1 LLSKAG
7 GADVPPAGSRPAAAA
22 TASSATPRDT
32 FTEMEHSEG
41 TAGAGPRTVR
51 VDLVVA
57 VLIFLLGA
65 LVVWGS
71 YQLGSSWD
79 SNGPQAGY
87 FPFYIG
93 LLICICSTAVFL
105 QSAVKLQQRAV
116 FVSYGQLRQV
126 MVILV
131 PSALYVG
138 CIQLIGL
145 YVPSALFIALFMK
158 FGGKYGWLRS
168 SLVGGLVAVAAFVL
182 FEIWFK
188 IPLPKGPVERML
200 GY

>member
-1 LLSKAG
+1 MAHKEE
-7 GADVPPAGSRPAAAA
+7 
-22 TASSATPRDT
+22 TAP
-32 FTEMEHSEG
+32 
-41 TAGAGPRTVR
+41 AGPRTVV

-57 VLIFLLGA
+57 AVVFAFGA

-71 YQLGSSWD
+71 HELGSSWD

-93 LLICICSTAVFL
+93 LLIAICGIVVFVQDL
-105 QSAVKLQQRAV
+105 RRLKSERSV
-116 FVSYGQLRQV
+116 FVSYSRLKQV

-131 PSALYVG
+131 PSVLYVAG
-138 CIQLIGL
+138 IQLIGL
-145 YVPSALFIALFMK
+145 YVPSAAFIFLFMK
-158 FGGKYGWLRS
+158 FIGKYGWLRS
-168 SLVGGLVAVAAFVL
+168 AIVGGGVGFIAFLL

-188 IPLPKGPVERML
+188 IPLPKGPLENLL